1 MNLANNL
8 TVLRILFTP
17 VFVTSLVYFSPERPY
32 LHAVSLV
39 VFGLACLTDALDGT
53 LARKL
58 NQVTAFGAYL
68 DPIADKLLLLSGFLS
83 LSFMS
88 HLPDGMRIP
97 AWVTISVVARD
108 IVIILGATT
117 IFITTGALKAKPLFI
132 GKITTVFQMFT
143 LFLALTMSPAPFL
156 TVFFFAT
163 VFLNIASGIQY
174 IRLGGKI
181 VQAS

>member
-8 TVLRILFTP
+8 SILRILFAP
-17 VFVTSLVYFSPERPY
+17 VFVTSLVYFSAERPY

-39 VFGLACLTDALDGT
+39 LFGLACLTDALDGY
-53 LARKL
+53 LARKF
-58 NQVTAFGAYL
+58 NQVTDFGAYL
-68 DPIADKLLLLSGFLS
+68 DPIADKLLLVSGFLS

-88 HLPDGMRIP
+88 HLPHAMRIP

-108 IVIILGATT
+108 LVILLGATT
-117 IFITTGALKAKPLFI
+117 IFITTGALKARPLFI
-132 GKITTVFQMFT
+132 GKITTVFQMAT
-143 LFLALTMSPAPFL
+143 LFLALTMSAASVL
-156 TVFFFAT
+156 NVFFFAT
-163 VFLNIASGIQY
+163 FFLNIASGIQY